1 MLNLT
6 TTELK
11 TLSKAVKSRFSFLN
25 ISNLLNP
32 IIKDESFKESL
43 KRIIGKKGTE
53 TVKNNVANE
62 FVADL
67 LGYEN
72 FNTVLHVA
80 EKHESLS
87 KSEIVSKL
95 NNLVNSFEYSD
106 ESYLQNHTIEC
117 LHENLDN
124 FKIDGESYIAEL
136 LEELDIILTCE
147 SNIMKNKAF
156 ESINSLFNSKI
167 NTIEIQS
174 CNDDN
179 PDYYEVRFIME
190 LLNGD
195 KLTIDVDLTTEN
207 GEISRINTERS
218 LINGVSLDDCDHNDF
233 IFDFL
238 VVFADG
244 VFQTNVIPNK
254 NKTIID
260 DEKMKKISLFLSQI

>member
-11 TLSKAVKSRFSFLN
+11 SLSKAVKSRFSFLN

-32 IIKDESFKESL
+32 IIKDESFKEIL

-72 FNTVLHVA
+72 FNTALHIA
-80 EKHESLS
+80 EKHENLS
-87 KSEIVSKL
+87 KNEIISKL
-95 NNLVNSFEYSD
+95 NSLVNSFECPD
-106 ESYLQNHTIEC
+106 ESYAQNHTIEC
-117 LHENLDN
+117 LHENLNN
-124 FKIDGESYIAEL
+124 FKIDGETYIKEL
-136 LEELDIILTCE
+136 LKELELSSLFNPKI
-147 SNIMKNKAF
+147 KAF
-156 ESINSLFNSKI
+156 KSINSLFNSKI

-174 CNDDN
+174 YNGDN
-179 PDYYEVRFIME
+179 PDYYEVRFVME

-195 KLTIDVDLTTEN
+195 NLTIDLDLITEM
-207 GEISRINTERS
+207 EQITRINTERS
-218 LINGVSLDDCDHNDF
+218 LINEVSLDEVDYNDF
-233 IFDFL
+233 IYDFL
-238 VVFADG
+238 VVFVDG
-244 VFQTNVIPNK
+244 VFQTNVVPNK
-254 NKTIID
+254 NKTIIN